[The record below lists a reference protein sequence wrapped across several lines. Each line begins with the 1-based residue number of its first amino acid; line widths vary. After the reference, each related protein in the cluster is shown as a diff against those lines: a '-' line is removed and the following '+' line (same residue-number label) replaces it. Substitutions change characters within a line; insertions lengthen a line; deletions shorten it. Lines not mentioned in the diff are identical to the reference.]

1 MSSAPPTLVSP
12 IDAPADELLTLV
24 ALTELAEMPEERAR
38 QLRQLVDE
46 IRDGDATSPELRDR
60 LDALRRG
67 ETDPQALSLARKAAI
82 EAGRQRIGLAPSA
95 SPTDEEAD
103 LRLRL
108 RHTTALKR
116 HYQRVNRGRALE
128 LRYEIADARE
138 SLMAVGGFGAAYR
151 ATERG
156 TGRPVVLKFVHGEG
170 RTPTFVAER
179 FRREVRGLAAA
190 DEAGV
195 PRVLRLVEHGE
206 QDDRVYVVTELVPG
220 GTLHELL
227 AEYPDGLPPVAAVFW
242 GLQLV
247 ETLGRLHDAG
257 IVHRDVKPANLLL
270 AAAPDTDALDRLDD
284 DPRAPLDLPELILAD
299 FGAVLLY
306 REERFTRYDGQGAAT
321 PYTPGF
327 APQEQVM
334 RLPEQGPHTDL
345 YAVAVLLAGM
355 FTGSVRR
362 ERATRLLDGG
372 GDEEPTD
379 EDLDVL
385 ERIPARLAEVLADC
399 LEPKPEYRLA
409 DARKLE
415 AVLRLEWRELRGE
428 EWAG

>member
-1 MSSAPPTLVSP
+1 MPPTPHTLAPPRDP
-12 IDAPADELLTLV
+12 PADELLALV

-38 QLRQLVDE
+38 QLRELVDE
-46 IRDGDATSPELRDR
+46 IREGDATSPELRDR

-67 ETDPQALSLARKAAI
+67 ETDPQALSLARRAAI
-82 EAGRQRIGLAPSA
+82 EAGRQRIGLPPSAAPSA
-95 SPTDEEAD
+95 QEAD

-108 RHTTALKR
+108 RHTTELRR
-116 HYQRVNRGRALE
+116 HYQRVNRGRSLE
-128 LRYEIADARE
+128 LRYEIPDSRE
-138 SLMAVGGFGAAYR
+138 SLLAVGGFGAAYR

-156 TGRPVVLKFVHGEG
+156 TGREVVLKFVHGEG
-170 RTPTFVAER
+170 KTPTFVAER

-195 PRVLRLVEHGE
+195 PRVVRLVEHGE
-206 QDDRVYVVTELVPG
+206 QEDRVYVVTELVPG

-227 AEYPDGLPPVAAVFW
+227 STYPDGLPPVAAVYW

-270 AAAPDTDALDRLDD
+270 SVPPDTDALDRLDD
-284 DPRAPLDLPELILAD
+284 DPRAPLDLPDLVLAD

-306 REERFTRYDGQGAAT
+306 REERFIDYEGPGAAT
-321 PYTPGF
+321 PYTRGF
-327 APQEQVM
+327 APLEQVM

-385 ERIPARLAEVLADC
+385 ERIPPRLAEVLADC
-399 LEPKPEYRLA
+399 LEPRPEHRLG
-409 DARKLE
+409 DARKLG
-415 AVLRLEWRELRGE
+415 AALRLEWRDLRGE
-428 EWAG
+428 GWPP

>member
-1 MSSAPPTLVSP
+1 MSADHPTLEP
-12 IDAPADELLTLV
+12 PEPAAADELLALV

-46 IRDGDATSPELRDR
+46 IRAGDATSPELRDR
-60 LDALRRG
+60 LEALRRG
-67 ETDPQALSLARKAAI
+67 ETDPQNLSLTRKAAI
-82 EAGRQRIGLAPSA
+82 EAGRQRIGLPPSAAPS
-95 SPTDEEAD
+95 TEEAD

-108 RHTTALKR
+108 HHTSALRR
-116 HYQRVNRGRALE
+116 HYSRVNRGKSLE
-128 LRYEIADARE
+128 LRYEFSDGRD
-138 SLMAVGGFGAAYR
+138 SLMAVGGFGAVYR
-151 ATERG
+151 ANERG
-156 TGRPVVLKFVHGEG
+156 TGREVVLKFVHGEG

-179 FRREVRGLAAA
+179 FRREVRGLVGAE
-190 DEAGV
+190 EAGV
-195 PRVLRLVEHGE
+195 PRVVKLVEHGE
-206 QDDRVYVVTELVPG
+206 QDDRVYLVTELVPG
-220 GTLHELL
+220 GTLFELL
-227 AEYPDGLPPVAAVFW
+227 ADYPDGLPPAAAVYW

-270 AAAPDTDALDRLDD
+270 ATAPDSGALDRLDD
-284 DPRAPLDLPELILAD
+284 DPRAPLDLPDLILAD

-306 REERFTRYDGQGAAT
+306 REERFTGYRGAGAAT
-321 PYTPGF
+321 PYTRGF
-327 APQEQVM
+327 APLEQVM

-345 YAVAVLLAGM
+345 YAVGVLLAGM

-385 ERIPARLAEVLADC
+385 ERIPPRLAEVLADC
-399 LEPKPEYRLA
+399 LEPRPERRLA

-415 AVLRLEWRELRGE
+415 AALRLEWRELRGE
-428 EWAG
+428 EWPR